1 MRILTKLV
9 LLALASSSGLA
20 LAADGD
26 VVVMYGMGMPFF
38 DHAES
43 RNATVGAPSNRPSQ
57 LPASAYTGNNDPARE
72 RMTVGTSHLGFRGSE
87 NLGGGWRAVFQMESA
102 FTIDQNNGNGWAAR
116 DSKIGLANARFGE
129 IFMGQWDTPYKIIAL
144 PTNPIKGGY
153 AFDRNV
159 LIGNPGMNVP
169 GTTTQFTRVGGKPD
183 ASFDR
188 RQGNSVQYVSPNWA
202 GLHFRLQHSVN
213 EGTTQVVANGP
224 VIKPTVTGGY
234 VQYDRG
240 TLSLRYA
247 YDQHRDYF
255 GLTQLGGGAAGTAT
269 NPKSKDE
276 GHKFVVLWTIAN
288 TRITGQWDRLR
299 YRNEDQS
306 AANIN
311 EYKRDAYYAV
321 LEQRFFGGRQSVWGA
336 YGRANDG
343 SCRKVNGTS
352 CVTSGLGATFWNVG
366 YIYRF
371 SKRTEGFL
379 YYYKV
384 DNKESGT
391 YSIGPGLGPTIAP
404 GAEVT
409 GWGTGIQHFF

>member
-1 MRILTKLV
+1 MRILTQMV
-9 LLALASSSGLA
+9 LMA
-20 LAADGD
+20 LAASSGAAIAADDD

-38 DHAES
+38 DHAQTDHS
-43 RNATVGAPSNRPSQ
+43 TRPAPANRPST
-57 LPASAYTGNNDPARE
+57 LPASVYTGNVDPSRE
-72 RMTVGTSHLGFRGSE
+72 RITVGTSNWGFRGSE
-87 NLGGGWRAVFQMESA
+87 SLGGGWKVVFQLESA
-102 FTIDQNNGNGWAAR
+102 FPIDQNSGVGWAAR
-116 DSKIGLANARFGE
+116 DSKVGLANARFGE
-129 IFMGQWDTPYKIIAL
+129 IFMGQWDTPFKIIAL

-159 LIGNPGMNVP
+159 LIGNPGMGVP
-169 GTTTQFTRVGGKPD
+169 GTTTQFTRAGGKAD

-188 RQGNSVQYVSPNWA
+188 RQGNSVQYVSPNW
-202 GLHFRLQHSVN
+202 GGVHFRLQHSVN
-213 EGTTQVVANGP
+213 EGMTQTVADGP
-224 VIKPTVTGGY
+224 FIKPTVTGGY
-234 VQYDRG
+234 IQYDLG

-255 GLTQLGGGAAGTAT
+255 GLTQLGGSAAGTAT
-269 NPKSKDE
+269 NPRSKDE
-276 GHKFVVLWTIAN
+276 GHKLVVLWTIAS
-288 TRITGQWDRLR
+288 TRVTGTWDRLR
-299 YRNEDQS
+299 YRNSDS
-306 AANIN
+306 VGTALS
-311 EYKRDAYYAV
+311 EYKRDAYYVV

-343 SCRKVNGTS
+343 SCKKVNGTA
-352 CVTSGLGATFWNVG
+352 CVTGGLGAAFWNVG

-384 DNKESGT
+384 DNKESGQ
-391 YSIGPGLGPTIAP
+391 YNIGPGVGPSLAP